1 MGAPMAGHLI
11 KAGYKLRIFSRT
23 RAKVEPLL
31 AAGAEW
37 ADSPAAAAEGADVA
51 FAMVAFPKD
60 VEEVFLGSKGLLA
73 AKALPK
79 VVVDM
84 GTSPPEL
91 ARRIMQVAAAKGGGA
106 LDAPVSGGDIGAR
119 NATLSIMVG
128 GEVRDFEA
136 VKPLFEFLGKTIVH
150 QGAAGAGQLC
160 KMVNQILVANSMI
173 GACEAMVAAKA
184 TGLDPERM
192 LQSVST
198 GAAGSWTLSNL
209 VPRMLKGDWAPGF
222 FASLLA
228 KDLQIAVDEMKAV
241 GHALPGLE
249 VSERLYRRL
258 DELGHGGMGTQ
269 GLLKVW
275 AEVLGEQ
282 KLP

>member
-1 MGAPMAGHLI
+1 MAGHLL
-11 KAGYKLRIFSRT
+11 KAGHAVRIFSRT
-23 RAKVEPLL
+23 RAKVEALI

-84 GTSPPEL
+84 GTSPPGL
-91 ARRIMQVAAAKGGGA
+91 TRRIAEAAVAKGVGA

-136 VKPLFEFLGKTIVH
+136 VKPLFECLGKTIVH

-160 KMVNQILVANSMI
+160 KMVNQILVANSMV
-173 GACEAMVAAKA
+173 GACEALVAAKA
-184 TGLDPERM
+184 TGLDPQLM

-209 VPRMLKGDWAPGF
+209 VPRMLRGDWTPGF
-222 FASLLA
+222 HAALLA

-249 VSERLYRRL
+249 VTERLYRRL

>member
-1 MGAPMAGHLI
+1 MGAPMAGHLL
-11 KAGYKLRIFSRT
+11 KAGHAVRIFSRT
-23 RAKVEPLL
+23 RAKVEVLI

-37 ADSPAAAAEGADVA
+37 VDSPAAAAEGADVA

-60 VEEVFLGSKGLLA
+60 VEEVFLGTKGFLA
-73 AKALPK
+73 AKHPPK

-84 GTSPPEL
+84 GTSPPAL
-91 ARRIMQVAAAKGGGA
+91 TRRIAEAAVAKGVGA

-228 KDLQIAVDEMKAV
+228 KDLQIAVDEMKVV

>member
-1 MGAPMAGHLI
+1 MGAPMAGHLL
-11 KAGYKLRIFSRT
+11 KAGHAVRIFSRT
-23 RAKVEPLL
+23 RAKVEALI

-60 VEEVFLGSKGLLA
+60 VEEVFLGTEGFLA
-73 AKALPK
+73 AKHPPK
-79 VVVDM
+79 IVVDM
-84 GTSPPEL
+84 GTSPPAL
-91 ARRIMQVAAAKGGGA
+91 TRRIAEAAAAKGVGA

-209 VPRMLKGDWAPGF
+209 VPRMLRGDWAPGF

-258 DELGHGGMGTQ
+258 HELGHGGMGTQ

>member
-1 MGAPMAGHLI
+1 MAGHLL
-11 KAGYKLRIFSRT
+11 KAGHAVRIFSRT
-23 RAKVEPLL
+23 RAKVEALI

-60 VEEVFLGSKGLLA
+60 VEEVFLGTKGFLA
-73 AKALPK
+73 AKHPPK

-84 GTSPPEL
+84 GTSPPAL
-91 ARRIMQVAAAKGGGA
+91 TRRIAEAAVAKGVGA

>member
-1 MGAPMAGHLI
+1 MGAPMAGHLL
-11 KAGYKLRIFSRT
+11 KAGHAVRIFSRT
-23 RAKVEPLL
+23 RAKVEALI
-31 AAGAEW
+31 AAGAEL

-60 VEEVFLGSKGLLA
+60 VEEVFLGTKGFLA
-73 AKALPK
+73 AKHPPK
-79 VVVDM
+79 IVVDM
-84 GTSPPEL
+84 GTSPPGL
-91 ARRIMQVAAAKGGGA
+91 TRRIAEAATAKGVGA

>member
-1 MGAPMAGHLI
+1 MGAPMAGHLL
-11 KAGYKLRIFSRT
+11 KAGHAVRIFSRT
-23 RAKVEPLL
+23 RAKVEALI

-60 VEEVFLGSKGLLA
+60 VEEVLLGTEGFLA
-73 AKALPK
+73 AKHPPK
-79 VVVDM
+79 IVVDM
-84 GTSPPEL
+84 GTSPPGL
-91 ARRIMQVAAAKGGGA
+91 TRRIAEAAAAKGVGA

-258 DELGHGGMGTQ
+258 HELGHGGMGTQ

-282 KLP
+282 KLR

>member
-1 MGAPMAGHLI
+1 MAGHLL
-11 KAGYKLRIFSRT
+11 KAGHAVRIFSRT
-23 RAKVEPLL
+23 RAKVEALI

-60 VEEVFLGSKGLLA
+60 VEEVLLGTEGFLA
-73 AKALPK
+73 AKHPPK
-79 VVVDM
+79 IVVDM
-84 GTSPPEL
+84 GTSPPGL
-91 ARRIMQVAAAKGGGA
+91 TRRIAEAAAAKGVGA

-258 DELGHGGMGTQ
+258 HELGHGGMGTQ